1 MLGLTGMGGIGKTTL
16 ANALYNDLLPGFS
29 EAYCFLD
36 GVSGSAA
43 IFSDIVE
50 NQKTMLRKLCGMYGP
65 LQFSHENEG
74 TKLPCLLLA
83 CKAGMSAS

>member
-1 MLGLTGMGGIGKTTL
+1 MGGIGKTTL

-29 EAYCFLD
+29 EAHCFLD

-43 IFSDIVE
+43 LFSDIVK

-65 LQFSHENEG
+65 LQISNENEG
-74 TKLPCLLLA
+74 ARLH
-83 CKAGMSAS
+83 